1 MVDVLTPEQRRY
13 NMSRI
18 RSRNTKPELI
28 VRRMLF
34 AMGYRYRLHVRDL
47 PGTPDIVFPGRRKV
61 IFVHGCFWHG
71 HEGCRFATEPAT
83 NAAFW
88 KAKIQ
93 AAKSRDVAAFA
104 RLVELGW
111 FALVIWECEEKDVG
125 LQIHLR
131 AFLGNDGGTDPVP
144 DVAT

>member
-1 MVDVLTPEQRRY
+1 MPDVLTPEQRRY

-18 RSRNTKPELI
+18 RSRDTKPELI

-47 PGTPDIVFPGRRKV
+47 PSTPDIVFSGRRKV

-71 HEGCRFATEPAT
+71 HEGCRFAATPAT

-88 KAKIQ
+88 RTKIEQAKR
-93 AAKSRDVAAFA
+93 RDVAALEH
-104 RLVELGW
+104 LVELGW
-111 FALVIWECEEKDVG
+111 SALVIWECE
-125 LQIHLR
+125 
-131 AFLGNDGGTDPVP
+131 LGSSELPVVVRNFV
-144 DVAT
+144 DS